1 MEGPGVG
8 VMVSLSNI
16 EHKSD
21 LRGNGLKKLIL
32 HERVNTNDTAGAAAD
47 VGVGNYFCR
56 AASLIFSS
64 ENKEENVLR
73 SSGRVTNNEMMTQS
87 R

>member
-1 MEGPGVG
+1 MEGSRVG

-32 HERVNTNDTAGAAAD
+32 HENVNTNDTLLQMLVSGIIFAG
-47 VGVGNYFCR
+47 R
-56 AASLIFSS
+56 PL
-64 ENKEENVLR
+64 
-73 SSGRVTNNEMMTQS
+73 
-87 R
+87 

>member
-1 MEGPGVG
+1 MQGLRVG
-8 VMVSLSNI
+8 VRLSLSNI

-32 HERVNTNDTAGAAAD
+32 HENVNTNDTAAAAD

-56 AASLIFSS
+56 AASLIFLFR
-64 ENKEENVLR
+64 K
-73 SSGRVTNNEMMTQS
+73 
-87 R
+87 

>member
-1 MEGPGVG
+1 MCHGIR
-8 VMVSLSNI
+8 VSLSNI
-16 EHKSD
+16 EHKRE

-32 HERVNTNDTAGAAAD
+32 HENVNTNDTPAAD
-47 VGVGNYFCR
+47 VGVGNYFCW

-73 SSGRVTNNEMMTQS
+73 STEL
-87 R
+87 